1 MQVTIETTGTL
12 ERRMRVELPADRI
25 EKEIESRLKRVGK
38 TAKIKG
44 FRPGKVP
51 ANVVKRH
58 YGSQVRQ
65 EVLSEL
71 MGKSYREAVQQE
83 NLNPVAQPQIEPDV
97 TSSADN
103 FAYTAIFEVLPE
115 VSLTGIDKIEVTVPE
130 IDIRNED
137 CDEMVENLR
146 RQKADW
152 KEVDRVSAEGDRV
165 VVDFEGKL
173 KGESFPGGTGTEVPV
188 ILGEGQMLPDF
199 EKALFDVSAGDEKTF
214 KVKFPKDYQ
223 AEDLAGK
230 KVDFD
235 INVHRVEEQ
244 ELPPLDDSLAEAY
257 GVEEGGLAKLRDDV
271 KDNMSRE
278 LDERIRADL
287 REQVMSGLLEA
298 TPGLL

>member
-25 EKEIESRLKRVGK
+25 EKEIESRLKRVGR

-71 MGKSYREAVQQE
+71 MGTSYREAVQQE

-97 TSSADN
+97 TSSADS
-103 FAYTAIFEVLPE
+103 FAYTATFEVLPE
-115 VSLTGIDKIEVTVPE
+115 VSLTGIDQIEVTVPE
-130 IDIRNED
+130 IDIRDED
-137 CDEMVENLR
+137 CDEMIENLR

-152 KEVDRVSAEGDRV
+152 KEVDRTSAEGDRV

-188 ILGEGQMLPDF
+188 VLGEGQMLPDF
-199 EKALFDVSAGDEKTF
+199 EKALFDVSAGDEKAF
-214 KVKFPKDYQ
+214 KVKFRLLPD
-223 AEDLAGK
+223 
-230 KVDFD
+230 
-235 INVHRVEEQ
+235 VE
-244 ELPPLDDSLAEAY
+244 
-257 GVEEGGLAKLRDDV
+257 KR
-271 KDNMSRE
+271 RE
-278 LDERIRADL
+278 NR
-287 REQVMSGLLEA
+287 
-298 TPGLL
+298 